1 MFDVHMENLVEP
13 DVTRV
18 TRHIDQS
25 QRAPQLGHFRRPTM
39 GQLGLLKGTPTL
51 MNSTDRDLELSRVSW
66 WKLHHKGSPGVKAF
80 FTKLMTNKI
89 ISFSVFNK
97 KQYQAASPASPAS
110 PNNIYDVS
118 IHHSF
123 GQN

>member
-13 DVTRV
+13 DVTMV

-25 QRAPQLGHFRRPTM
+25 QVGSPIRSFQGPSM

-51 MNSTDRDLELSRVSW
+51 MNSTDRHLELSRVSW

-97 KQYQAASPASPAS
+97 KQYQAASPASP
-110 PNNIYDVS
+110 NNIYDVS